1 MRAGFLV
8 SSYSV
13 HGHKP
18 SATTVTAGLSAGVA
32 ELVYL
37 PAGRQAQRT
46 EMFYVY
52 VLRSLR
58 DGGFYIGLTSNL
70 RRRLAQHNAGEAHAT
85 RSRRPFELLL
95 SETLPSRQ
103 AARSREKYCK
113 SGVGREFL
121 GSCFPQG

>member
-1 MRAGFLV
+1 M
-8 SSYSV
+8 
-13 HGHKP
+13 
-18 SATTVTAGLSAGVA
+18 TAGLSAGVA

-37 PAGRQAQRT
+37 PAGRQARRT

-52 VLRSLR
+52 VFRSLQ

-70 RRRLAQHNAGEAHAT
+70 QRRLAQHNTGQARAT

-95 SETLPSRQ
+95 NETLPSRQ
-103 AARSREKYCK
+103 AARSRERYYK

-121 GSCFPQG
+121 RSCFPRG